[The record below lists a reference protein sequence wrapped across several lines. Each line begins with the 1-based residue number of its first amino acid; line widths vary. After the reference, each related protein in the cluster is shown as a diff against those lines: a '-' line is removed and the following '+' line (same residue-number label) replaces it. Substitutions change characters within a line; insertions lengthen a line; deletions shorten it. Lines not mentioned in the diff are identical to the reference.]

1 MKFQFHNKEELN
13 AFITLLQEIN
23 LQLESELMSEMD
35 SFKRYEISARIELL
49 DELFPVVY
57 RKQFNQQVKS
67 SIKITK
73 AVSIIIFQN
82 RDIIV
87 DIYTELLKNRLV
99 ETIHKNM
106 V

>member
-1 MKFQFHNKEELN
+1 MKFQFHNKEELK

-23 LQLESELMSEMD
+23 LQLESELMSETD

-49 DELFPVVY
+49 DELFPIVY
-57 RKQFNQQVKS
+57 KKQFNQQVKS

-99 ETIHKNM
+99 ETIHRNM